1 MAASRDKSERL
12 AAALKANLARRKAQA
27 RARRD
32 AGADRPA
39 EAEAGTPSAADAPMA
54 GADER
59 APPDGSGR

>member
-39 EAEAGTPSAADAPMA
+39 EAEADTAADAPMA

-59 APPDGSGR
+59 APPEGSGR